1 MTRYL
6 HVQTEDGHATVTLR
20 TLTDLAHVASR
31 AYADG
36 VPVGEV
42 YLVDGAGVTE
52 LVVVHT
58 GDACNAE
65 GWPIH
70 GGAELR
76 EAITGRVVDTLLYAY
91 C

>member
-6 HVQTEDGHATVTLR
+6 HVQTEDGQPVVTLR
-20 TLTDLAHVASR
+20 TLTELAHVASR
-31 AYADG
+31 CYADG
-36 VPVGEV
+36 VPVGAV
-42 YLVDGAGVTE
+42 YAVDGAGVTE
-52 LVVVHT
+52 LAVVHT

-65 GWPIH
+65 GWPTH

-76 EAITGRVVDTLLYAY
+76 EVGTGRVIDTLLYAY